1 MWITNITFYVD
12 FELYEDGLSL
22 KKIIIN
28 LVKIGQMFE
37 VEFKKVGFCLKTQS
51 KINIE
56 SDSYKQ
62 YKK

>member
-1 MWITNITFYVD
+1 MLI
-12 FELYEDGLSL
+12 LSYTKMAWVW